1 MPRLQQLSL
10 SHQRR
15 CRSPSCEQ
23 YKGKH
28 LCSNAVASPVD
39 AVGSHRTPLDSA
51 QFEHAQNK
59 RCGSVLTG
67 RSKRAQWGC
76 HSRAVRSPTCN
87 AVRPPWAR
95 TRVVEQTRGHPCCLH
110 GYCKAFFGM
119 SLQRLSLPIGGRIL
133 TLFRLKIE
141 QKISQNDE

>member
-1 MPRLQQLSL
+1 MPRLQQLSLVKSL

-15 CRSPSCEQ
+15 CRSPRCGQ

-28 LCSNAVASPVD
+28 LCNNAVSSPVD
-39 AVGSHRTPLDSA
+39 AVGSHRTPPDSA

-67 RSKRAQWGC
+67 CSKRAQWGC

-87 AVRPPWAR
+87 AVRPPRAR
-95 TRVVEQTRGHPCCLH
+95 TRGIEQTCGLLCCLH
-110 GYCKAFFGM
+110 DNIVGM
-119 SLQRLSLPIGGRIL
+119 SLQRLTLP
-133 TLFRLKIE
+133 
-141 QKISQNDE
+141 NW